1 MSLQGSYEARS
12 TTRRQHPRRGL
23 FLVKMLL
30 PHFASLLLFF
40 HAVSSRPSGAKG
52 PTHSARRK
60 PSLPHVQRPAEVMPV
75 VSRNGTQLPP
85 YDYSYVFQQLIDH
98 NNPSL
103 GTFRQRYWHTYE
115 FYESGAFCMH
125 FGHQNAGS

>member
-1 MSLQGSYEARS
+1 MNLHGPYEDIS
-12 TTRRQHPRRGL
+12 IIRRCCLRREL
-23 FLVKMLL
+23 SIVEMLL
-30 PHFASLLLFF
+30 LLFVPLLLFF
-40 HAVSSRPSGAKG
+40 HAVSSRPSRAKG
-52 PTHSARRK
+52 PAHSRRK
-60 PSLPHVQRPAEVMPV
+60 PSLPHVQRPTEVLPV

-115 FYESGAFCMH
+115 FYESGAFCMR
-125 FGHQNAGS
+125 FWYRSAGT

>member
-1 MSLQGSYEARS
+1 MNLQGSYEARS
-12 TTRRQHPRRGL
+12 TIRRRHPLRRLPIG
-23 FLVKMLL
+23 KMLL
-30 PHFASLLLFF
+30 LHFAPLLLFF
-40 HAVSSRPSGAKG
+40 QAVASRPSGAKG

-115 FYESGAFCMH
+115 FYESGAFCMR
-125 FGHQNAGS
+125 FGYRSAET